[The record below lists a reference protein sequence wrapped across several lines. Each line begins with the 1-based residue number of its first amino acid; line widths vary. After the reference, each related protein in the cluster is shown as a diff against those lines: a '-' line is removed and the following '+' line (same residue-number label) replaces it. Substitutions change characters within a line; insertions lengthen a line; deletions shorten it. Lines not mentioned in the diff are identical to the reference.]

1 MLKSIY
7 LNRRRF
13 LYLRFVIWAK
23 WACMVLAQ
31 QGQGSYSPISLN
43 LVCTQLLPT
52 IIKADGFSRHRTK
65 KQGDSP
71 TALPSREGGTPERAS
86 PLEGQG

>member
-7 LNRRRF
+7 FIFRICLYEVCFLGDMGKYGSSLEKARF
-13 LYLRFVIWAK
+13 MLAHFAQPCMYPAAAK
-23 WACMVLAQ
+23 HHKSGRLC
-31 QGQGSYSPISLN
+31 
-43 LVCTQLLPT
+43 
-52 IIKADGFSRHRTK
+52 RHRTK

>member
-1 MLKSIY
+1 MISRFEVCHLGEMGGYGSCPARARFML
-7 LNRRRF
+7 
-13 LYLRFVIWAK
+13 AH
-23 WACMVLAQ
+23 LAQ
-31 QGQGSYSPISLN
+31 PCMHPVAVNHNKSGRR
-43 LVCTQLLPT
+43 
-52 IIKADGFSRHRTK
+52 SRHRTK